1 MAKIAKNAEVPPKK
15 ASGRK
20 SVRQAEVRE
29 GLELLKSGKGE
40 KVIAENDKEFLVVE
54 LDIEKVETVKKAEAA
69 LFNLRWRLNPKNKTT
84 GGDEAEFERLFG
96 AAGHGGLKVY
106 GDEKRVML
114 AAISTYPKG
123 TAKAKS
129 AAKGTAKTPAK
140 KPAAANRATVK
151 KQTVSA

>member
-29 GLELLKSGKGE
+29 GLEILKSGKGE
-40 KVIAENDKEFLVVE
+40 KVAADKGKEFLVVD
-54 LDIEKVETVKKAEAA
+54 LDIERVESVKKAEAA
-69 LFNLRWRLNPKNKTT
+69 LFNLRWALNPKNKTT
-84 GGDEAEFERLFG
+84 GGDEAEFARLFG

-114 AAISTYPKG
+114 AAISTYPEG
-123 TAKAKS
+123 ATAKPKAT
-129 AAKGTAKTPAK
+129 AAKPKASTSK
-140 KPAAANRATVK
+140 KATVTK
-151 KQTVSA
+151 K